1 MYLSFREQQ
10 LLKGID
16 KAVCRSDPQ
25 LASMLAIFDRLGVG
39 EAMPDRE
46 ELRRPPGR
54 VKAVLRAAASPA
66 VMVVSSAV
74 ALFSRVAALC
84 ARARPARAARDS
96 GGYPTR
102 EVS

>member
-1 MYLSFREQQ
+1 MYLSVREQR

-16 KAVCRSDPQ
+16 KAVGRSDPE
-25 LASMLAIFDRLGVG
+25 LASMLTIFDRLGAD

-66 VMVVSSAV
+66 AV
-74 ALFSRVAALC
+74 LTSWVAALY
-84 ARARPARAARDS
+84 ARVRPARVARDS
-96 GGYPTR
+96 GGHPTR